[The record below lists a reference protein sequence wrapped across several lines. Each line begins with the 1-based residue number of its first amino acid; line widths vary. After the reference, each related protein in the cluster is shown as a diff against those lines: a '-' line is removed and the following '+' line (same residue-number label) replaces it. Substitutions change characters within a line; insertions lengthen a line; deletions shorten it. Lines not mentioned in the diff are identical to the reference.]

1 MSKPILM
8 SIKPRYSHEIITQ
21 NKKIEIRKKI
31 GKYFTPN
38 SYIFIYSSSPEK
50 KIIGFFQID
59 AIIRFDKDSIDDNLL
74 LKSCLTKKEMIDYIE
89 NEKAFGIK
97 IKNVNVI
104 QPITLDEMK
113 TLFKDFTP
121 PQSFRYI
128 DPNMLVFLKKRLK
141 GNAIP

>member
-8 SIKPRYSHEIITQ
+8 SIKPRYSHEIIAQ
-21 NKKIEIRKKI
+21 NKTIEIRKKI
-31 GKYFTPN
+31 GKYFMPN

-59 AIIRFDKDSIDDNLL
+59 SIIRIDKDSFDDNLL
-74 LKSCLTKKEMIDYIE
+74 MKSCLTKKEMIEYIE
-89 NEKAFGIK
+89 NQKAFGIK

-113 TLFKDFTP
+113 ILFKDFTP

-128 DPNMLVFLKKRLK
+128 DPNMLVFLKTKLK
-141 GNAIP
+141 GNSIP